1 MTKAPPPFSA
11 VIQGN
16 FQILPNPTA
25 EPVAANM
32 NRIFDDHWPCIDSL
46 LLDMTYL
53 LYAIIHYTL
62 SDEIMNVLCNNK
74 KAGFKYAFI
83 KKLEAGLVLAGW
95 EVKSLKSGNGQLS
108 ESYISIKKDEVFL
121 ANAHIK
127 TLSTKNQMSLQEP
140 TAKRKLLLN
149 RKEINMLQGQVSQKG
164 LAIVPLKIY
173 SKNGIIKI
181 EIALSKGKKL
191 HDKREDQKKKD
202 WQRQKDRLKKLV

>member
-1 MTKAPPPFSA
+1 M
-11 VIQGN
+11 
-16 FQILPNPTA
+16 LPNPTA

>member
-1 MTKAPPPFSA
+1 M
-11 VIQGN
+11 
-16 FQILPNPTA
+16 LPNPTA

-32 NRIFDDHWPCIDSL
+32 NRILDDHWPCIDSL

-108 ESYISIKKDEVFL
+108 ESYISINKDEVFL
-121 ANAHIK
+121 TNAHIK

-202 WQRQKDRLKKLV
+202 WQRQKDRIKKLV

>member
-1 MTKAPPPFSA
+1 MTNAPPPFSA

-32 NRIFDDHWPCIDSL
+32 NRILDDHWPCIDSL

-108 ESYISIKKDEVFL
+108 ESYISINKDEVFL
-121 ANAHIK
+121 TNAHIK

>member
-1 MTKAPPPFSA
+1 M
-11 VIQGN
+11 
-16 FQILPNPTA
+16 LPNPTA

-62 SDEIMNVLCNNK
+62 SDKIMNVLCNNK

>member
-1 MTKAPPPFSA
+1 M
-11 VIQGN
+11 
-16 FQILPNPTA
+16 LPNPTA

-83 KKLEAGLVLAGW
+83 KKLEAGLVLSGW

-121 ANAHIK
+121 SNAHIK

>member
-1 MTKAPPPFSA
+1 M
-11 VIQGN
+11 
-16 FQILPNPTA
+16 PNPTA

-83 KKLEAGLVLAGW
+83 KKLEAGLVLSGW

-164 LAIVPLKIY
+164 LTIVPLKIY

>member
-1 MTKAPPPFSA
+1 M
-11 VIQGN
+11 
-16 FQILPNPTA
+16 LPNPTA

-121 ANAHIK
+121 TNAHIK

-202 WQRQKDRLKKLV
+202 WQRQNDRLKKLV

>member
-1 MTKAPPPFSA
+1 M
-11 VIQGN
+11 
-16 FQILPNPTA
+16 LPNPTA

-83 KKLEAGLVLAGW
+83 KKLEAGLVLSGW

-108 ESYISIKKDEVFL
+108 ESYISINKDEVFL
-121 ANAHIK
+121 TNAHIK

-149 RKEINMLQGQVSQKG
+149 RKEINMLQGPVSQKG

>member
-1 MTKAPPPFSA
+1 MTNAPPPFSA

-32 NRIFDDHWPCIDSL
+32 NRILDDHWPCIDSL

-53 LYAIIHYTL
+53 LCAIIHYTL

-108 ESYISIKKDEVFL
+108 ESYISINKDEVFL
-121 ANAHIK
+121 TNAHIK

-202 WQRQKDRLKKLV
+202 WQRQKDSLKKLV

>member
-1 MTKAPPPFSA
+1 
-11 VIQGN
+11 
-16 FQILPNPTA
+16 
-25 EPVAANM
+25 
-32 NRIFDDHWPCIDSL
+32 
-46 LLDMTYL
+46 
-53 LYAIIHYTL
+53 
-62 SDEIMNVLCNNK
+62 
-74 KAGFKYAFI
+74 
-83 KKLEAGLVLAGW
+83 
-95 EVKSLKSGNGQLS
+95 
-108 ESYISIKKDEVFL
+108 
-121 ANAHIK
+121 
-127 TLSTKNQMSLQEP
+127 MSLQEP

>member
-1 MTKAPPPFSA
+1 M
-11 VIQGN
+11 
-16 FQILPNPTA
+16 LPNPTA

-32 NRIFDDHWPCIDSL
+32 NRIFDGHWPCIDSL

-53 LYAIIHYTL
+53 LYAIMHYTL